1 MENRASQYE
10 SIDEKKGSPDSP
22 LVSII
27 TQVLN
32 GIKFLEICIQSVL
45 NQSYPYIEHIFI
57 DGGST
62 DGTVDVLSSYQ
73 AKYPDRIRFIS
84 EPDKGPAEAWNKG
97 WAMAKGDI
105 FGWLG
110 SDDTYEP
117 DDVQTVVEFFRANP
131 EAYFVFGDCNI
142 INEKGEII
150 GKRETRDFDLEEII
164 NGATIASPSSA
175 FYKREVIEKVG
186 LMDTRLQEGTEFDYW
201 IRVGKVFP
209 VHRID
214 KVLSNF
220 RAHKEKKFFGS
231 KGAITRAFRQDFIVS
246 RRYGGRLFSP
256 LARRYY
262 RFVIIDWLRPVL
274 GFTYPLIKKVLRL
287 RE

>member
-1 MENRASQYE
+1 MTDA
-10 SIDEKKGSPDSP
+10 P
-22 LVSII
+22 LVSVI

-32 GIKFLEICIQSVL
+32 GIKYLEVCIQSVL

-62 DGTVDVLSSYQ
+62 DGTLDMLSSYQ

-84 EPDKGPAEAWNKG
+84 EPDKSSTEAWNSSTEAWNKG

-150 GKRETRDFDLEEII
+150 GKRETKDFDLEEIT

-186 LMDTRLQEGTEFDYW
+186 LMDTTLVGGSELDYW
-201 IRVGKVFP
+201 IRVGMVFP

-220 RAHKEKKFFGS
+220 RKHKDSRGRDS
-231 KGAITRAFRQDFIVS
+231 KTAAKIFLREDVLVS
-246 RRYGGRLFSP
+246 RRYGGKFFS
-256 LARRYY
+256 LYARRYY
-262 RFVIIDWLRPVL
+262 MFLIVDCLRPVL
-274 GFTYPLIKKVLRL
+274 GFTYPFIKKVLRL
-287 RE
+287 RG